1 MVSTSLTFLEANTAT
16 FPVSSDNW
24 LEMKSFLENIGS
36 NRHLRAQTL
45 TVSFKKPFDLLAE
58 NTVAVRNAP
67 DDFSRISK
75 WWCLLEKVRTH
86 FDENPV

>member
-45 TVSFKKPFDLLAE
+45 TVYFKKPFDSLAE
-58 NTVAVRNAP
+58 TTVAALKRA
-67 DDFSRISK
+67 R
-75 WWCLLEKVRTH
+75 H
-86 FDENPV
+86 FHPKFDMVEAAGIES